1 MYRKKWQQ
9 IVTAALWMAAGSLAM
24 VALAE
29 PPPPAKSN
37 RTVLRLP
44 FWSMDG
50 EPIEAAKIA
59 AEVNGKPAKVGR
71 WLDSEQDMV
80 LLVVT
85 DLAGDLSV
93 VDPARKALREQ
104 IGKLPAN
111 VHVALLRA
119 QDGLRVLADPGTA
132 RETLDQLI
140 QEMSISGRAGLLNSI
155 EPVQALGDGIAGRA
169 RVRVAAVVITDS
181 DITNYQED
189 YTNPVVNSSDSG
201 DMSRRFPEGLVQEK
215 VKKLMS
221 TVMTRETP
229 LFLVHLRYQTDRLN
243 TAYQTGLLDLA
254 GASGG
259 AAEFCRSVGEIPDA
273 VRRMMTAAVSL
284 MSVEVEAQ
292 NVRSKQVQFGLAAEG
307 RTLRYQPRRQMKGR

>member
-1 MYRKKWQQ
+1 MRWKKWQQ
-9 IVTAALWMAAGSLAM
+9 VVTAALWMAAASLAM
-24 VALAE
+24 VAVAE
-29 PPPPAKSN
+29 PPPAKSN

-50 EPIEAAKIA
+50 EPIEAAKVA

-71 WLDSEQDMV
+71 WLDSGQDMV

-104 IGKLPAN
+104 IAKLPPN

-119 QDGLRVLADPGTA
+119 QDGLRVLADPGAT
-132 RETLDQLI
+132 REMLDQLI
-140 QEMSISGRAGLLNSI
+140 GEMSISGRAGLLNSI

-169 RVRVAAVVITDS
+169 RVRVAAVIITDS

-215 VKKLMS
+215 VKKLMA

-229 LFLVHLRYQTDRLN
+229 LFIVHLRYQTDRLN
-243 TAYQTGLLDLA
+243 TAYQTGVLDLA
-254 GASGG
+254 RASGG

-284 MSVEVEAQ
+284 MSVELEAQ
-292 NVRSKQVQFGLAAEG
+292 NVRSNQVQFGLAAEG